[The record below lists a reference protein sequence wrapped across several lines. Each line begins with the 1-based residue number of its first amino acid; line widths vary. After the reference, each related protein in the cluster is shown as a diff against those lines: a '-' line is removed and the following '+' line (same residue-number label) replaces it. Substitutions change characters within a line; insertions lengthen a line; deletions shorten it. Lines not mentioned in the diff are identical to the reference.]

1 MSRSVGFFYH
11 PTNNHPV
18 AVFEGF
24 SWPCLLFGFFWYAY
38 KGMWKWFILSL
49 LIISFTGGIA
59 WLVLPFFAN
68 GQHQNSLK
76 TQGYLDKKRDE
87 NSEKSNSSKNNN
99 ENDNL
104 DKLKKLSDL
113 KDQGIITEEEFQNK
127 KKDLLDKM

>member
-1 MSRSVGFFYH
+1 MSRSIGFFYH

-24 SWPCLLFGFFWYAY
+24 SWPCLLFGSFWYAY
-38 KGMWKWFILSL
+38 KGMWKWFIISF
-49 LIISFTGGIA
+49 LIIIFTGGFA

-68 GQHQNSLK
+68 SQHQNTLK
-76 TQGYLDKKRDE
+76 TQGYFDKKKDE
-87 NSEKSNSSKNNN
+87 NSEESDSFKN

-113 KDQGIITEEEFQNK
+113 KDQGILTKEEFQSK
-127 KKDLLDKM
+127 KKDLLDKI